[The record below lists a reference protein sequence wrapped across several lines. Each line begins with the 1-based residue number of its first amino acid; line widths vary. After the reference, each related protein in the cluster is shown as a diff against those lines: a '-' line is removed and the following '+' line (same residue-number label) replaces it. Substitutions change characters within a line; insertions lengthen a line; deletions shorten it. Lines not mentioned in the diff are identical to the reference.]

1 MKALVFGARPDPNEV
16 RPAPTDE
23 LEERLASLPF
33 GLHEMDDAQPI
44 HPDWVVTRPILSG
57 VCGSDTKLV
66 LGEFED
72 GDIDNPMAAFSS
84 LPHVPGHE
92 VIAEVVSL
100 GPKARGL
107 EVGQRVVLN
116 PWLSCA
122 PRGISPLCPPCQAGD
137 LNLCW
142 SFTKGDIG
150 PGVHVGVVTGAPGA
164 WAELLAGHAS
174 MLHPVPDGI
183 SDEAA
188 VLADPFS
195 VSFHAVLRHPPPP
208 GGRVLVFGAGALGLA
223 KVAIL
228 TALYPGVE
236 VGVVARFPAQVEMAR
251 HLGASIV
258 FPHEPRLA
266 LVESLAEWS
275 GGVLHRAFDGL
286 PMAHPGGID
295 VVYDSVAKPETF
307 EVGVRVLAERGRL
320 VYTGVA
326 VPGRWEWTP
335 VYFKELTIVG
345 SNAFAIEEFEG
356 VRQHAIAHYLALVAA
371 GRIDLTPLL
380 THRYPLE
387 DWWGALNTLA
397 RPATSGVLKAAF
409 APNGETPPI
418 PQNRAPDQ
426 PSGPSSSKRL

>member
-1 MKALVFGARPDPNEV
+1 VKALVFGARPDPDED
-16 RPAPTDE
+16 RPVPTDE
-23 LEERLASLPF
+23 LEERLAALPF
-33 GLHEMDDAQPI
+33 GLHEVGDARPI
-44 HPDWVVTRPILSG
+44 HPDWVVTRPLLSG

-84 LPHVPGHE
+84 LPLVPGHE
-92 VIAEVVSL
+92 VVAEVVSL
-100 GPKARGL
+100 GSQARDV

-122 PRGISPLCPPCQAGD
+122 PRGITPLCPPCQAGD

-150 PGVHVGVVTGAPGA
+150 PGVHIGVVTGAPGA
-164 WAELLAGHAS
+164 WAEQLATHSS
-174 MLHPVPDGI
+174 MLIPVPDEI
-183 SDEAA
+183 PDEAA

-195 VSFHAVLRHPPPP
+195 VSFHAILRNPPPP
-208 GGRVLVFGAGALGLA
+208 GGRVLVYGAGALGLSS
-223 KVAIL
+223 VAIL

-236 VGVVARFPAQVEMAR
+236 VGVVARFPAQEAMAR
-251 HLGASIV
+251 QFGASVV
-258 FPHEPRLA
+258 FAHEPRSA
-266 LVESLAEWS
+266 LVEALAEWS
-275 GGVLHRAFDGL
+275 GGVLHQALDGL
-286 PMAHPGGID
+286 PMAHPGHID

-335 VYFKELTIVG
+335 VYFKELTMVG
-345 SNAFAIEEFEG
+345 SNAFAMEEFEG
-356 VRQHAIAHYLALVAA
+356 VRRHAIEHYLALVEA
-371 GRIDLTPLL
+371 GRIDLTGMV

-387 DWWGALNTLA
+387 DWWGALTTLA
-397 RPATSGVLKAAF
+397 RPEASGVLKAAF
-409 APNGETPPI
+409 TPNGDP
-418 PQNRAPDQ
+418 APRH
-426 PSGPSSSKRL
+426 G